1 MAVSPKLYTKKL
13 VTDCRDRMVKACTNL
28 PTHCLLTLAP
38 PHSSFPS
45 FTLASWGKP
54 QVLPRQTQLSPNPA
68 LAKPPPRVHLKARAL
83 CMLSGFIQAGN
94 LEIDLQQVMDIE
106 TASCV
111 PAVGELHC
119 QMVPLHAYKVDHNL
133 CLSLLGWNGRD
144 CINGQ
149 KTTPR
154 IRRWNDHA
162 GSQKSLTTPWSRHP
176 ASKNGA
182 QQRCQGLFPFSQD
195 ALEDEI
201 ETDSCKSRSPTISSP
216 LPKHCSSI
224 VGAVQENPKFTS
236 CRATNSSSKVRTKFL
251 AFHIQNDL
259 TNFMQKKKSIWLVFY

>member
-1 MAVSPKLYTKKL
+1 
-13 VTDCRDRMVKACTNL
+13 
-28 PTHCLLTLAP
+28 
-38 PHSSFPS
+38 
-45 FTLASWGKP
+45 
-54 QVLPRQTQLSPNPA
+54 
-68 LAKPPPRVHLKARAL
+68 
-83 CMLSGFIQAGN
+83 MLSGFIQAGN

-133 CLSLLGWNGRD
+133 CLSLLGWNERD

-162 GSQKSLTTPWSRHP
+162 GSQKSTPWSRHP

-201 ETDSCKSRSPTISSP
+201 ETDSCKSRSPTVSSP
-216 LPKHCSSI
+216 LPKHSSSI
-224 VGAVQENPKFTS
+224 VGAVQQNPKFTS

-259 TNFMQKKKSIWLVFY
+259 TQNLCKNVNLASILLAIWFVAMLAIMWMLVLCRTFVSKCLKQCTKEMLLQFHHSCCNIDSALTLQIRWAS